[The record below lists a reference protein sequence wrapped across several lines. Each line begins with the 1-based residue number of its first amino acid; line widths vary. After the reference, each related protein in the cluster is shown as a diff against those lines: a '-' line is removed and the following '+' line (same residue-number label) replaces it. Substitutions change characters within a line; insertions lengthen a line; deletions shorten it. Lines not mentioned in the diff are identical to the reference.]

1 MGYRFG
7 FYFTVHCSSLAL
19 ESWASAT
26 PKPNVSYWL
35 CKNCCK
41 KPNFDIDDAEG
52 ITNGAE
58 MGSKQKEKH
67 KRRNKNNLKQRKC
80 LNKQPSIL
88 SPVIRFKLCFQL
100 LDFNV
105 LPINDN
111 IVFSLKKIEVNT
123 SARFMKKKKGSQKN
137 WAQMNNAV

>member
-7 FYFTVHCSSLAL
+7 FYFIVHCSSLAL

-26 PKPNVSYWL
+26 P
-35 CKNCCK
+35 

-67 KRRNKNNLKQRKC
+67 KRRNKNNLNQRKR

-88 SPVIRFKLCFQL
+88 SPVIGFKLGFQL

-105 LPINDN
+105 LPINDS
-111 IVFSLKKIEVNT
+111 IVFSLNKIEVIT
-123 SARFMKKKKGSQKN
+123 SARFLKKKKGSQKN
-137 WAQMNNAV
+137 